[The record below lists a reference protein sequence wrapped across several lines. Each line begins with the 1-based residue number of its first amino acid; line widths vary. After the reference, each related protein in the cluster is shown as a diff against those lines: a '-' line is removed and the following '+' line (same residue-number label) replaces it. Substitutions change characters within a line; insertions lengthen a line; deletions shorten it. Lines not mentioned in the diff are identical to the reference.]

1 MGGRSSQL
9 RKFEN
14 HTILESEWDGS
25 ILRAIPDTLSIVG
38 GGNESAILELRTA
51 DGAPVVGETIAIDSD
66 NPLIA
71 SPQSTGIVT
80 DANGQAV
87 MVVDG
92 ILIGIANMLL
102 SYPNDN
108 QGAGKVRIAVS

>member
-1 MGGRSSQL
+1 MGSRSSQL

-14 HTILESEWDGS
+14 HTILENEWDGS
-25 ILRAIPDTLSIVG
+25 VLRATPAELGIVG
-38 GGNESAILELRTA
+38 GGDESAILELRTV
-51 DGAPVVGETIAIDSD
+51 DGAPVVGETISIASD
-66 NPLIA
+66 NPTVA
-71 SPQSTGIVT
+71 SPRSTALVT

-92 ILIGIANMLL
+92 IIIGFANMLL

-108 QGAGKVRIAVS
+108 QGAGKVRITVS